1 MASLQLKRL
10 SPDDKGVTIAGVYSS
25 LGFALPLMDT
35 IVCFQRC
42 ARGAQ
47 AVLAVELELDELK
60 TELEIELD
68 VEVGFELDVE
78 LTLELDFELLRLLDL
93 IDEIAFDDDVLEE
106 LLAV

>member
-1 MASLQLKRL
+1 LLAVASLQLKRL

-60 TELEIELD
+60 TELE
-68 VEVGFELDVE
+68 FELDIE
-78 LTLELDFELLRLLDL
+78 LTMELDFELLRLLDL
-93 IDEIAFDDDVLEE
+93 IDEIAFDDEVLGE
-106 LLAV
+106 LLVV